1 MSFVE
6 DIQNS
11 VSTGFGREEFG
22 TKIASILTNDSSKR
36 GKAMRKIFQFKSHL
50 IFSLIVFICGCRTVI
65 RTHPDPFE
73 ESFFEKTRLIM
84 TEDEIKT
91 YRSLDGEEA
100 KQAFIEEFWRIRDP
114 YPGTDENENKIDFE
128 RRILFANEWFDRYR
142 RRRRDY
148 DVKNA
153 RGWQT
158 AKGRIYVILG
168 PPASINYGEGWGPM
182 KKFPPQDAIYESW
195 HYPLYDL
202 VISFERERIESKLES
217 IPARGSEDTDSGTPS
232 NYVSNVVGSGGWRM
246 FPEFKI
252 IDAIEDAKLRLIS
265 PQYRS
270 DVEDGLRFKVKYV
283 GDRIRI
289 NIPSDKV
296 VYIDEDG
303 TLKVYLQIDIVVY
316 RGDEILTGL
325 NENKV
330 LSFSEEEVLELEE
343 IVVEV
348 PFFATGKGE
357 YGFDVTVTD
366 LKSGVL
372 SKFRRF
378 IKHVF

>member
-1 MSFVE
+1 
-6 DIQNS
+6 
-11 VSTGFGREEFG
+11 
-22 TKIASILTNDSSKR
+22 
-36 GKAMRKIFQFKSHL
+36 
-50 IFSLIVFICGCRTVI
+50 
-65 RTHPDPFE
+65 
-73 ESFFEKTRLIM
+73 
-84 TEDEIKT
+84 
-91 YRSLDGEEA
+91 
-100 KQAFIEEFWRIRDP
+100 
-114 YPGTDENENKIDFE
+114 
-128 RRILFANEWFDRYR
+128 
-142 RRRRDY
+142 
-148 DVKNA
+148 
-153 RGWQT
+153 
-158 AKGRIYVILG
+158 
-168 PPASINYGEGWGPM
+168 
-182 KKFPPQDAIYESW
+182 
-195 HYPLYDL
+195 
-202 VISFERERIESKLES
+202 
-217 IPARGSEDTDSGTPS
+217 
-232 NYVSNVVGSGGWRM
+232 M